1 MTIDIEIKRRN
12 RIKEFFQKLHSKA
25 EDILFSIV
33 SSLPEKLIPL
43 PLMEWLGRYMDRKIQ
58 QTRQQIVKNRWR
70 QDTLE
75 KALSDIL
82 SK

>member
-1 MTIDIEIKRRN
+1 MDIEIIRHS
-12 RIKEFFQKLHSKA
+12 RIKEFFQKLHSRA
-25 EDILFSIV
+25 EDILFSII
-33 SSLPEKLIPL
+33 SSLPEELIPP

-58 QTRQQIVKNRWR
+58 QTRQQIVKDRWR

-75 KALSDIL
+75 KALSDIH

>member
-1 MTIDIEIKRRN
+1 MDIEINRHN
-12 RIKEFFQKLHSKA
+12 RIKGFLQKLHGKA

-43 PLMEWLGRYMDRKIQ
+43 PLMEWLGHYMDRRIQ
-58 QTRQQIVKNRWR
+58 QTRQQIVKDRWR

-75 KALSDIL
+75 KALSDL
-82 SK
+82 LLK

>member
-1 MTIDIEIKRRN
+1 MDIEIQRHN

-25 EDILFSIV
+25 EDILFSII

-58 QTRQQIVKNRWR
+58 QTRQQIVKDRWR
-70 QDTLE
+70 QDAIE
-75 KALSDIL
+75 NALSDIRL
-82 SK
+82 K